1 MTSEYKTRQKE
12 HKWLYP
18 VVYLLFVI
26 ITFLPLY
33 AEIPYEPQN
42 TQDVILSLLMV
53 SIAPYKHLGLV
64 FHVATLLIVALI
76 AVFEERMGGIL
87 AAYIGIDYLVIAF
100 AQAMGTTEKYGF
112 VVHTGAFVA
121 SLVLGITWL
130 VVAVRGTLKPS
141 FRNIPPLRYLL
152 LPLALLVFWSPLN
165 DEVQPYFD
173 PVLLITSPDYGLTF
187 CFTTPVF
194 LFLLVLF
201 YPKVDDFA
209 YRITAFNGLLYGL
222 FNLTHFFNPQLRW
235 LGTLHLPLLVISL
248 CALML
253 PWITKRSQDR
263 GQVHYGKVSQDE
275 KAPH

>member
-1 MTSEYKTRQKE
+1 MTSEDKTRQKG

-33 AEIPYEPQN
+33 AEMPYEPQD
-42 TQDVILSLLMV
+42 TQDVILNLLMV
-53 SIAPYKHLGLV
+53 SIDPYKHLGPV
-64 FHVATLLIVALI
+64 FHLATFLIVALI
-76 AVFEERMGGIL
+76 AVYEERMGRIL
-87 AAYIGIDYLVIAF
+87 AAYMGVNFLVIAF
-100 AQAMGTTEKYGF
+100 AQSMGTTEKYGF
-112 VVHTGAFVA
+112 VVHTGALVT

-141 FRNIPPLRYLL
+141 FKSVPPLRYLL
-152 LPLALLVFWSPLN
+152 LPLAILVFWSPIN
-165 DEVQPYFD
+165 DAVQPYFN
-173 PVLLITSPDYGLTF
+173 PALLITSPDYGLTF

-201 YPKVDDFA
+201 YPQVDAFA

-222 FNLTHFFNPQLRW
+222 FNMTHLFNPQLRW
-235 LGTLHLPLLVISL
+235 LGALHLPLLIISL

-253 PWITKRSQDR
+253 PRVTKRSKGRD
-263 GQVHYGKVSQDE
+263 
-275 KAPH
+275 KAPPLLSF